1 MTFERTK
8 DISFVKKIF
17 LDEKI
22 QEECQTK
29 TFLSKMNL
37 ALGDMDSEM
46 MSFREV
52 FDDKTKSKK
61 KNVPFST
68 KEGNGASTVMEIKE
82 ILSLIN

>member
-61 KNVPFST
+61 KNVPFNT